1 MGATLQSRMWRL
13 PVREEETP
21 TLDASI
27 AVADEQDLDP
37 AAVPRRRFVGVPTH
51 AVSVVRERRRSP
63 RASLMLPLRLMQV
76 AGRREPFPVSLII
89 KNISS
94 TGVFFFSP
102 EPLEPGTTI
111 EMEIGLIERRPGYGN
126 VRMNTAARVVRTET
140 AAECSPGWR
149 GYAASFDDID
159 FNRDD
164 TVPRRYLSR

>member
-1 MGATLQSRMWRL
+1 MWRL

-21 TLDASI
+21 MLDGSI
-27 AVADEQDLDP
+27 AVADEEDLDRAP
-37 AAVPRRRFVGVPTH
+37 APRRRFVGVPTH
-51 AVSVVRERRRSP
+51 AVGVVPERRRSP

-76 AGRREPFPVSLII
+76 AGRPESSPLPLVI

-102 EPLEPGTTI
+102 KPLLPGTAI
-111 EMEIGLIERRPGYGN
+111 AMEIGLIERRAGCGN

-140 AAECSPGWR
+140 TAECSPGWH

-164 TVPRRYLSR
+164 TVPRRYLPR

>member
-21 TLDASI
+21 TLDA
-27 AVADEQDLDP
+27 P
-37 AAVPRRRFVGVPTH
+37 AAIASEEDVDLASAPRRRFVGVPTH
-51 AVSVVRERRRSP
+51 AVSVACDRRRSP
-63 RASLMLPLRLMQV
+63 RASLMLPLRLTQV
-76 AGRREPFPVSLII
+76 AGRPEPFPLSLVI

-102 EPLEPGTTI
+102 KPLQAGATI

-140 AAECSPGWR
+140 TAECSPGWH
-149 GYAASFDDID
+149 GYAASFDDFD

-164 TVPRRYLSR
+164 TVPRRYLPR

>member
-27 AVADEQDLDP
+27 AVADEEDLDLAP
-37 AAVPRRRFVGVPTH
+37 APRRRFVGVPTH

-63 RASLMLPLRLMQV
+63 RANLVLPLRLMQV
-76 AGRREPFPVSLII
+76 AGRPEPSPVSLVI

-102 EPLEPGTTI
+102 KALQPGTAI

-126 VRMNTAARVVRTET
+126 VRMNTAARVVRTKQPAS
-140 AAECSPGWR
+140 AARAG
-149 GYAASFDDID
+149 
-159 FNRDD
+159 
-164 TVPRRYLSR
+164 T

>member
-21 TLDASI
+21 DVLIADAEEETLDS
-27 AVADEQDLDP
+27 VP
-37 AAVPRRRFVGVPTH
+37 APRRRFVGVPTH
-51 AVSVVRERRRSP
+51 AVSVVPERRRSP
-63 RASLMLPLRLMQV
+63 RASLILPLRLMQV
-76 AGRREPFPVSLII
+76 AGRPEPFPVSLVI

-102 EPLEPGTTI
+102 RPLQPGTAI

-126 VRMNTAARVVRTET
+126 VQMHTAARVIRTE
-140 AAECSPGWR
+140 AAEECSPGWH

-164 TVPRRYLSR
+164 TVPGRYLAR